1 MHATVARADRANI
14 ERRRVSE
21 PFGASA
27 ARLGGQAALL
37 LGWMPDAFW
46 TATPEELATVLCAMR
61 PAESGAMDKRTLVKM
76 MEADRGG

>member
-1 MHATVARADRANI
+1 MHATIARADCANP
-14 ERRRVSE
+14 ERCGVSE
-21 PFGASA
+21 AFGASA

-46 TATPEELATVLCAMR
+46 AATPEELATVLSAMR
-61 PAESGAMDKRTLVKM
+61 QPEGGTMDKRTFEKM

>member
-1 MHATVARADRANI
+1 MYATVARADRADP
-14 ERRRVSE
+14 ERCRVSE
-21 PFGASA
+21 AFGTSA

-46 TATPEELATVLCAMR
+46 AATPEELATVLSAMR
-61 PAESGAMDKRTLVKM
+61 QPEGGTMDKRTLDKM

>member
-1 MHATVARADRANI
+1 MYATVARVDRANP
-14 ERRRVSE
+14 ERCRVSE
-21 PFGASA
+21 AFGASV

-46 TATPEELATVLCAMR
+46 AATPEELATVLSAMR
-61 PAESGAMDKRTLVKM
+61 QPEGGTMDKRTLEKM

>member
-1 MHATVARADRANI
+1 VHATVARADRADT
-14 ERRRVSE
+14 ERCRVSE
-21 PFGASA
+21 TFGASA

-46 TATPEELATVLCAMR
+46 AATPEELATVLSAMR
-61 PAESGAMDKRTLVKM
+61 QPESGTMDKRTLDKM

>member
-1 MHATVARADRANI
+1 MHPAIAGVDRADP
-14 ERRRVSE
+14 ERCRVSD
-21 PFGASA
+21 PFGVCA

-46 TATPEELATVLCAMR
+46 AATPEELATVLSAMR
-61 PAESGAMDKRTLVKM
+61 QPEGGAIDKSTLDKM